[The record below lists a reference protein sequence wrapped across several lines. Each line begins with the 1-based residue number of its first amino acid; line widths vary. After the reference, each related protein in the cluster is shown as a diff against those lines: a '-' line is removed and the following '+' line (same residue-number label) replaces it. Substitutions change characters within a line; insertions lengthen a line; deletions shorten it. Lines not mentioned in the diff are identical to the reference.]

1 MLLENKEEKKVW
13 TCNMTCQQQQNLET
27 KWMKKLNKYQQLAF
41 KIRER
46 QLVFEITVVPV
57 IIGAIGGGLK
67 KTIGL
72 VLRILPK

>member
-1 MLLENKEEKKVW
+1 
-13 TCNMTCQQQQNLET
+13 MTCQQQQNLET

-67 KTIGL
+67 KTIGH